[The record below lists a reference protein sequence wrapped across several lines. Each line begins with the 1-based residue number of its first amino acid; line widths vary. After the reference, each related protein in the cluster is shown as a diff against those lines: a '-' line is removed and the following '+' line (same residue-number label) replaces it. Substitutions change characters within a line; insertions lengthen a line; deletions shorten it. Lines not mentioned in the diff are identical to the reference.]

1 MAIQDIPYEERVKA
15 WERSR
20 AQRQRLDLYSQIEE
34 IDEGVITIIFENKE
48 GDNKGNEHNSIRGN

>member
-34 IDEGVITIIFENKE
+34 TDEGIITIIFENKE
-48 GDNKGNEHNSIRGN
+48 GGNKDNEHDSIRGN